1 VSRLL
6 AEWVVRA
13 YLAGAVVGVTA
24 PVVGSFLVQRRLAL
38 IGDGMG
44 HLAFAGVALGVV
56 LGASP
61 LWGALVVA
69 AAGALLLEGLRS
81 RGRLAGDVSL
91 AIVFYV
97 GIALGSVLLSAAGRF
112 DASLLGVLFGSIL
125 TATWADVAQVA
136 GLCALILAT
145 TAVSY
150 RGLLA
155 VALDEE
161 TARASG
167 LPVEGLNLLLL
178 GLVALL
184 VAAGMRV
191 VGLLLVAS
199 LLVIPVAAGS
209 RLAHSFRGALLW
221 GSAAGLAS
229 VLLGLVAAVWQGEVA
244 PGGAIVLA
252 SAAVFAAAS
261 AVGRRAAR
269 RHPRRA
275 LP

>member
-125 TATWADVAQVA
+125 TASWIDVAEVA
-136 GLCALILAT
+136 ALCALILAA
-145 TAVSY
+145 TAASY

-167 LPVEGLNLLLL
+167 LPVERLNLLLL

-221 GSAAGLAS
+221 GAAAGVSS
-229 VLLGLVAAVWQGEVA
+229 VLLGLVAAVWQGEIA
-244 PGGAIVLA
+244 PGGTIVLA
-252 SAAVFAAAS
+252 SAAIFGLAS
-261 AVGRRAAR
+261 ALGRRAAR

>member
-1 VSRLL
+1 MSRLL

-13 YLAGAVVGVTA
+13 YLAGAAVGVTA

-61 LWGALVVA
+61 LWGALLVA
-69 AAGALLLEGLRS
+69 VAGALLLEGLRA
-81 RGRLAGDVSL
+81 RGRLSGDVSL

-112 DASLLGVLFGSIL
+112 DASVLGVLFGSIL
-125 TATWADVAQVA
+125 TATWVDVAAVA
-136 GLCALILAT
+136 ALCALVLAA

-150 RGLLA
+150 PGLLA

-167 LPVEGLNLLLL
+167 LPVERLNLLLL

-209 RLAHSFRGALLW
+209 RLAHSFRGAVLW
-221 GSAAGLAS
+221 GAASGVAS
-229 VLLGLVAAVWQGEVA
+229 VLVGLVAAVWQGELA
-244 PGGAIVLA
+244 PGGTIVLA
-252 SAAVFAAAS
+252 SAVIFALAAA
-261 AVGRRAAR
+261 AGRRAAR

>member
-1 VSRLL
+1 MSRLL
-6 AEWVVRA
+6 ADWVVRA
-13 YLAGAVVGVTA
+13 YLAGAAVGLTA

-61 LWGALVVA
+61 LWGALAVA
-69 AAGALLLEGLRS
+69 AAGALFLEGLRS

-97 GIALGSVLLSAAGRF
+97 GIALGSVLLSGAGRF
-112 DASLLGVLFGSIL
+112 DASLLGVLFGSIF
-125 TATWADVAQVA
+125 TTTWADVVEIT
-136 GLCALILAT
+136 GLCALVLAAT
-145 TAVSY
+145 VASY

-167 LPVEGLNLLLL
+167 LPVEPLNLLLL

-209 RLAHSFRGALLW
+209 RLAHSFRGALLA
-221 GSAAGLAS
+221 GAAAGLSS
-229 VLLGLVAAVWQGEVA
+229 VLVGLVAAVWQGEIA
-244 PGGAIVLA
+244 PGGTVVLA
-252 SAAVFAAAS
+252 SSAIFAAAS

-269 RHPRRA
+269 RHPRRG